1 MRENGIISIY
11 GGGEMA
17 RTIEELDNFNKQIVE
32 SGLNPRIKEFLVAI
46 NNCDKEFFEWLVL
59 QISKFNFDER
69 YGNRDYRIQVNR
81 ALKNGEFQILDIK
94 LDENEN
100 IIFKLVE
107 TQKGIVSNK
116 TPGITI
122 VVDKDG
128 NGKESSAK
136 SLRQITFKLENERL
150 TNIREYVDFERFSV
164 DEETKEVMKALYYSK
179 FGDLNTVIKD
189 LVKYDRSQIWKQQ
202 DSELKFFTRDIAPYI
217 VESTKIQPEVGG
229 IYIEKYVSDRSGE
242 REIERYTRIYTQNN
256 GKMEVRFES
265 TDKGVQDYNFQ
276 IVDGKLVGENILE
289 DGRNGK

>member
-1 MRENGIISIY
+1 MS
-11 GGGEMA
+11 
-17 RTIEELDNFNKQIVE
+17 RTIDELDKFNDMIVN

-150 TNIREYVDFERFSV
+150 TNIREYVDFERFGV

-217 VESTKIQPEVGG
+217 VESTKIQPEAGG

-276 IVDGKLVGENILE
+276 IVDGKLVGKNILE